1 MKKYTKALEI
11 MLRHVAVREIISG
24 DITYNRFGKST
35 FVLLANSYNANY
47 SNDEIENLYTY
58 FVDEIQIQKKRLFG
72 SEERESGFLN
82 VFELL
87 LQFAENV
94 LLESGDMPVCNYSK
108 LLRWRSTSHILDE
121 DIFLSSFLA
130 YQDSLRPGSR
140 RDLRWDLVTGTNNV
154 SLKKLMERG
163 IAENHFHLK
172 GSSPYFHLSWI
183 SLMNDI
189 GNPRFDEILARY
201 DDRRLSGKMNYNSK
215 YGEVSLYFMC
225 MQAALIRLVLFLWL
239 RGRRFVLDKCSVDA
253 DYLKTFFD
261 YQKLGK
267 VSWKREELRKRRE
280 ERSGRYQKVAC
291 SDILLSE
298 TQSFD
303 GEEDNLRGQYA
314 KRMISQVL
322 SEFWF
327 DDRLLYGWGDEI
339 TLSEIVD
346 TLLTE
351 NRKIPLQYAKG
362 LISEKQYLEFEQRN
376 TLELVQ
382 KILNEPDRM
391 VNYQKEIED
400 LIQVQRWEQAMGTES
415 QEMLDYAI
423 PDEYSE
429 SSLQRWGSDT
439 WPREGEEEDVFA
451 IRSAKNIITGERW
464 ILYQMFRKYNENKGK
479 NSEYMNLFYAYLVI
493 KETIRSE
500 LIQVNTAVG
509 FSNFSYYE
517 SRKEDFIE
525 DTVFEKYL
533 LKLAVWDII
542 KNRNVRSLEARITP
556 KMSSS
561 AGAAAIRKNDE
572 AMGLTDAERAR
583 MFYVYHFVKAPEKRE
598 ELESENLCR
607 HAFLRSRVKRQALA
621 FSKMREDYPKEASR
635 VLGIDACNAEISCR
649 PEVFAQTFRFLRNH
663 IVPRDDSGNP
673 DHRILVPVL
682 GVTYHVGEDFLD
694 VTDGLRA
701 IDEACRFLN
710 FRCGDR
716 LGHALALGIHVREW
730 YDSKDRRTFLTKQAY
745 LDNIVWLYT
754 KIREIGL
761 NGYEDILL
769 HIEKEYWQYFHEI
782 YLKNISDSYVN
793 GAWKRNNGN
802 EPSRFTQFN
811 ITTYYDAWKLR
822 GDDPE
827 RYRDG
832 VFQESKRSDSGWE
845 EHQIDRQFPE
855 DYKLRLDFETAFLYH
870 NYHYNPGVKMEGSK
884 TIEVKVSDRMIQVV
898 GQVQKHMQRK
908 IAALGVGVEAN
919 PSSNYLIGTF
929 RRYDK
934 HPLLRFYNIGL
945 TSDEKE
951 LQECPQ
957 ISTSI
962 NTDDQGVFATSLENE
977 YALMVLALERIKGE
991 DGKAKYSR
999 ERIYKWLD
1007 DIREMG
1013 IRQSFLRRNR

>member
-1 MKKYTKALEI
+1 LKKYTKALEI

-351 NRKIPLQYAKG
+351 NGK
-362 LISEKQYLEFEQRN
+362 SHCN
-376 TLELVQ
+376 MQ
-382 KILNEPDRM
+382 KDLSQKSSIWSLN
-391 VNYQKEIED
+391 
-400 LIQVQRWEQAMGTES
+400 
-415 QEMLDYAI
+415 
-423 PDEYSE
+423 
-429 SSLQRWGSDT
+429 
-439 WPREGEEEDVFA
+439 
-451 IRSAKNIITGERW
+451 
-464 ILYQMFRKYNENKGK
+464 
-479 NSEYMNLFYAYLVI
+479 
-493 KETIRSE
+493 
-500 LIQVNTAVG
+500 
-509 FSNFSYYE
+509 
-517 SRKEDFIE
+517 
-525 DTVFEKYL
+525 
-533 LKLAVWDII
+533 
-542 KNRNVRSLEARITP
+542 
-556 KMSSS
+556 
-561 AGAAAIRKNDE
+561 
-572 AMGLTDAERAR
+572 
-583 MFYVYHFVKAPEKRE
+583 
-598 ELESENLCR
+598 
-607 HAFLRSRVKRQALA
+607 
-621 FSKMREDYPKEASR
+621 
-635 VLGIDACNAEISCR
+635 
-649 PEVFAQTFRFLRNH
+649 
-663 IVPRDDSGNP
+663 
-673 DHRILVPVL
+673 
-682 GVTYHVGEDFLD
+682 
-694 VTDGLRA
+694 
-701 IDEACRFLN
+701 
-710 FRCGDR
+710 
-716 LGHALALGIHVREW
+716 
-730 YDSKDRRTFLTKQAY
+730 
-745 LDNIVWLYT
+745 
-754 KIREIGL
+754 REIL
-761 NGYEDILL
+761 WN
-769 HIEKEYWQYFHEI
+769 WC
-782 YLKNISDSYVN
+782 
-793 GAWKRNNGN
+793 KR
-802 EPSRFTQFN
+802 F
-811 ITTYYDAWKLR
+811 
-822 GDDPE
+822 
-827 RYRDG
+827 
-832 VFQESKRSDSGWE
+832 
-845 EHQIDRQFPE
+845 
-855 DYKLRLDFETAFLYH
+855 
-870 NYHYNPGVKMEGSK
+870 
-884 TIEVKVSDRMIQVV
+884 
-898 GQVQKHMQRK
+898 
-908 IAALGVGVEAN
+908 
-919 PSSNYLIGTF
+919 
-929 RRYDK
+929 
-934 HPLLRFYNIGL
+934 
-945 TSDEKE
+945 
-951 LQECPQ
+951 
-957 ISTSI
+957 
-962 NTDDQGVFATSLENE
+962 
-977 YALMVLALERIKGE
+977 
-991 DGKAKYSR
+991 
-999 ERIYKWLD
+999 
-1007 DIREMG
+1007 
-1013 IRQSFLRRNR
+1013 